1 MSLVEIVNNVCMS
14 ELDRVASV
22 IEGELKEECPKRTG
36 QAAASI
42 GISAPNEF
50 TRRIGGVNDHLFFAD
65 QGNGQSVKVIR
76 PVRARALRF
85 NDGTFHAK
93 ANTYEGKHFVEKVA
107 ARHR

>member
-1 MSLVEIVNNVCMS
+1 M
-14 ELDRVASV
+14 
-22 IEGELKEECPKRTG
+22 
-36 QAAASI
+36 
-42 GISAPNEF
+42 
-50 TRRIGGVNDHLFFAD
+50 
-65 QGNGQSVKVIR
+65 KVIR